1 MEHADIYDA
10 LRGRI
15 LEILDVDPDLVTP
28 DARLSDTLEADS
40 VDLIEIGGTAPLIFH
55 LNHIA
60 VISTQDLN
68 CPQGK
73 GPVAHSQHLFAAA
86 KETSDPCLDRA
97 GTGRG

>member
-40 VDLIEIGGTAPLIFH
+40 VDLIEIGGYLERTFDVELPEREIYDLET
-55 LNHIA
+55 
-60 VISTQDLN
+60 VQDFVEL
-68 CPQGK
+68 
-73 GPVAHSQHLFAAA
+73 VAR
-86 KETSDPCLDRA
+86 KR
-97 GTGRG
+97 